1 MRRGLASL
9 LLSVACCASAWAAND
24 DASALLA
31 ATFPALDGTPTAM
44 ATLKGKPAVV
54 NFWARWCG
62 PCRREIPDLAALK
75 KEYGDA
81 LHVVGIGVEALGESA
96 RDFAAAYEMDYTVVF
111 AGAGGGVELMK
122 ALGNTMAGLPFTVV
136 LDAEGR
142 IVVRKLGVMRPEDM
156 RAAVAPLL

>member
-1 MRRGLASL
+1 MRYLLRIL
-9 LLSVACCASAWAAND
+9 LLSLCCLGAVQAADD
-24 DASALLA
+24 DASALLGA
-31 ATFPALDGTPTAM
+31 IFPALDGTPTAM
-44 ATLKGKPAVV
+44 ASLKGKPAVV

-75 KEYGDA
+75 KEYGAA

-122 ALGNTMAGLPFTVV
+122 ALGNDMAGLPFTVV

-142 IVVRKLGVMRPEDM
+142 IVARKLGVMSPADM